1 VQRLLKVLV
10 VEIEAR
16 LVGSLVNERPEEE
29 ILVRDNNKN
38 NINGK
43 GVKYMRK
50 VLALQ
55 SLKAEKNI
63 ELRAASS
70 QSTRC
75 GDRSAASWF
84 AC

>member
-1 VQRLLKVLV
+1 
-10 VEIEAR
+10 VEIEAQQ
-16 LVGSLVNERPEEE
+16 VGLLVNERFKEE
-29 ILVRDNNKN
+29 ILVRDKS
-38 NINGK
+38 INGK
-43 GVKYMRK
+43 EMKYMRK

>member
-1 VQRLLKVLV
+1 
-10 VEIEAR
+10 
-16 LVGSLVNERPEEE
+16 
-29 ILVRDNNKN
+29 
-38 NINGK
+38 
-43 GVKYMRK
+43 MRK